1 MKLNKNESK
10 VLKYCSE
17 ELIYLE
23 KIPDLGID
31 EKEVKDILQKLEK
44 MGLVYKSKINERLT
58 AYQTTLDGDKLLK
71 NVK

>member
-1 MKLNKNESK
+1 MKLNKDELK

-23 KIPDLGID
+23 NMPDLGIS
-31 EKEVKDILQKLEK
+31 EKEVKEILQKLELV
-44 MGLVYKSKINERLT
+44 GLVYQSKINKKLT
-58 AYQTTLDGDKLLK
+58 AYQTTLEGDKLLK